1 MMRAQRRT
9 PGEHLTQPIE
19 DISDPRMVRAL
30 SHPLRVRVLG
40 ILEER
45 TASAV
50 EISRMLRAPLGVVAY
65 HVRTLDRLGLIEL
78 QREAPVR
85 GAVQRFFR
93 ARERPAVSAES
104 WSKAPPVAKQ
114 ALIGATLQQINDYAR
129 ASNAAGGID
138 RADAHVTRTA
148 LKLDPEGWE
157 RLAELLNGVL
167 GEIESIEREVAAR
180 QGDETA
186 PPLDDAGLVMMLF
199 EARAL
204 STGMPPEQGKGSE
217 RSSPS
222 PAAEEP
228 VAE

>member
-1 MMRAQRRT
+1 M
-9 PGEHLTQPIE
+9 TQPIE
-19 DISDPRMVRAL
+19 DISDPRLVRAL

-78 QREAPVR
+78 VREAQVR

-114 ALIGATLQQINDYAR
+114 AVIGATLQQIHDYSQ
-129 ASNAAGGID
+129 ASNAAGGFD
-138 RADAHVTRTA
+138 RANAHVTRTA
-148 LKLDPEGWE
+148 LQLDDQGWE
-157 RLAELLNGVL
+157 RLADLLHGVL
-167 GEIESIEREVAAR
+167 GELESIERDVAAR
-180 QGDETA
+180 QAGEDA
-186 PPLDDAGLVMMLF
+186 PPLERAGLVMMLF
-199 EARAL
+199 EAQPFSA
-204 STGMPPEQGKGSE
+204 GMPPEQEKGSE
-217 RSSPS
+217 AGSPS
-222 PAAEEP
+222 PAAEDPTDE
-228 VAE
+228 

>member
-1 MMRAQRRT
+1 M
-9 PGEHLTQPIE
+9 TQPIE
-19 DISDPRMVRAL
+19 DISDPRLVRAL

-50 EISRMLRAPLGVVAY
+50 EISRLLRAPLGVVAY

-78 QREAPVR
+78 EREAQVR

-93 ARERPAVSAES
+93 ARERPAVSAQS

-114 ALIGATLQQINDYAR
+114 ALIGATLQQIDDYAR
-129 ASNAAGGID
+129 ASNASGGFD

-148 LKLDPEGWE
+148 LKLDGEGWE
-157 RLAELLNGVL
+157 RLADLLHGVL
-167 GEIESIEREVAAR
+167 GELESIEREVAAR
-180 QGDETA
+180 QAGGSG

-199 EARAL
+199 EAQPFSAGTP
-204 STGMPPEQGKGSE
+204 SEQGKSSE
-217 RSSPS
+217 RGSPS
-222 PAAEEP
+222 PAAEDLTDD
-228 VAE
+228 